1 MNRVFLS
8 ISIVMTLSILN
19 GCSYFVHQD
28 PATVQ
33 LATPTSRSNP
43 IVSPNQIVKIAP
55 LESCD
60 DHCSKSSG
68 IKKKFC
74 IKKCEYKTKKLARKA
89 LIALCESKQ
98 KDWWSRLIHRN
109 KDGIADEC
117 FDH

>member
-1 MNRVFLS
+1 MFLI
-8 ISIVMTLSILN
+8 ISIVITLSALN
-19 GCSYFVHQD
+19 GCSYFVHHD
-28 PATVQ
+28 PTLVQ
-33 LATPTSRSNP
+33 VATPTSTSNP

-74 IKKCEYKTKKLARKA
+74 IKKCEYKTKRLARKA

-98 KDWWSRLIHRN
+98 KDWWSRLINRN
-109 KDGIADEC
+109 KDSSADEC
-117 FDH
+117 SGH